1 MKTSKVYET
10 EKVEDLK
17 QLLERTVEKYPNNI
31 AYKYK
36 KNHQSETPEY
46 IEKTYAQFKTDITN
60 LGTALLEI
68 GLESKKIA
76 IISNNR
82 YEWCTSYFAI
92 TIGNMIVIPLD
103 KALQEKEIES
113 LIIRSGAD
121 AVIYENKYSQ
131 IFKNIKQRQQSNLKH
146 YINMDI
152 EKSNSEEISYKELQE
167 QGKKLVEQGNE
178 NHENKKIDKNKMSI
192 MLFTSGTTSEPKAV
206 MLSQNNICSN
216 VTAIASHVKLYP
228 TDTLLSFLPLHHTF
242 ESTITFLYGL
252 YFGVTVAFCD
262 GLRYIAQNLVEYKIS
277 VFVAVPLVLE
287 TIYKKLQKGIEDSG
301 KAELISKMV
310 KISNILLK
318 CKIDIR
324 RKVFKSVIDKLGGN
338 LRVALFGAAPMDKDI
353 IIGYNNLGIAT
364 VQGYGLTETSPV
376 IATETDKR
384 KRPGSIGFPLPNL
397 EVKIENPNEQG
408 VGEIT
413 VKGPSVML
421 GYYQN
426 EEETKKVL
434 KDGWFS
440 TGDLGYFDKDGFL
453 YVTGR
458 KKDVIVLKNGENI
471 YPQELEFLINKLPY
485 IQESIVYATEEGRKI
500 CAKIVYN
507 EEIMKEKYGE
517 KEQKE
522 YKDIIWEEI
531 KKINQDLPMFKHIK
545 EIEITTKPL
554 AKTTTQK
561 VKRFEE
567 IKK

>member
-1 MKTSKVYET
+1 
-10 EKVEDLK
+10 
-17 QLLERTVEKYPNNI
+17 
-31 AYKYK
+31 
-36 KNHQSETPEY
+36 
-46 IEKTYAQFKTDITN
+46 
-60 LGTALLEI
+60 
-68 GLESKKIA
+68 
-76 IISNNR
+76 
-82 YEWCTSYFAI
+82 
-92 TIGNMIVIPLD
+92 
-103 KALQEKEIES
+103 
-113 LIIRSGAD
+113 
-121 AVIYENKYSQ
+121 
-131 IFKNIKQRQQSNLKH
+131 
-146 YINMDI
+146 
-152 EKSNSEEISYKELQE
+152 
-167 QGKKLVEQGNE
+167 
-178 NHENKKIDKNKMSI
+178 
-192 MLFTSGTTSEPKAV
+192 

-485 IQESIVYATEEGRKI
+485 IQESIVYAAEEGRKI

-522 YKDIIWEEI
+522 YQNIIWEEI